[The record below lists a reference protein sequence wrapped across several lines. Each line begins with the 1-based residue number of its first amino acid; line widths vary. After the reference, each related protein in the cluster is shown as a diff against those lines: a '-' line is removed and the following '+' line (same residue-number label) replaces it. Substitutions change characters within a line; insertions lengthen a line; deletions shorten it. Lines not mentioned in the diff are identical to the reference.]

1 MQFVAIG
8 SPIGALRVVFDEQGV
23 SRVLFEGEVLPEG
36 AVEADPDAAPWSLVV
51 RFRRYFGG
59 LLGALDAIP
68 AAVSGSPFQSAAWAA
83 VRAVPAGEVVTY
95 QQLADRLGHPNGARA
110 IGRAMATN
118 LTPIL
123 IPCHRVVAGDG
134 SLAGYRGGAT
144 RKRWLL
150 AHEAGQSSLF

>member
-1 MQFVAIG
+1 
-8 SPIGALRVVFDEQGV
+8 
-23 SRVLFEGEVLPEG
+23 
-36 AVEADPDAAPWSLVV
+36 
-51 RFRRYFGG
+51 
-59 LLGALDAIP
+59 LGALDAIP